1 MEHMGILSTIPH
13 QQPFE
18 DAQQAQVHSYFP
30 PLPLD
35 QVGVRPILIKEA
47 QNLLS
52 RGNNV
57 GLRTWEAAQHLA
69 WYLMMERP
77 DLVMRKNIL
86 ELGAGTGFLSLLC
99 AGELGAKHVLATDGL
114 THVCESLRA
123 NADLNKDNDTLHGHN
138 PPQVHQLDWTDR
150 SELDQLLEDAQKE
163 SVRYDLVI
171 GADITY
177 HPDILRPL
185 AELLKTLSDVYPG
198 LDILISSTIRNIHTF
213 SQFTTICQ
221 KDLGFHMTEVKCV
234 IPDGLRYS
242 GFFHSVATEIKI
254 VSLRR

>member
-1 MEHMGILSTIPH
+1 MEHMGFLSTIP
-13 QQPFE
+13 QQPLFE
-18 DAQQAQVHSYFP
+18 EAQKAQVHSYFP

-35 QVGVRPILIKEA
+35 QFGVRPILIKEA

-52 RGNNV
+52 KGNNV

-69 WYLMMERP
+69 WYLMTQRS
-77 DLVMRKNIL
+77 DLVKGKNIL

-99 AGELGAKHVLATDGL
+99 AGELDAQHVLATDGL
-114 THVCESLRA
+114 AHVCESLQA
-123 NADLNKDNDTLHGHN
+123 NVDLNKDNDTLQGHN
-138 PPQVHQLDWTDR
+138 PPQVRQLDWTDH
-150 SELDQLLEDAQKE
+150 SELEHIMKNAREKAIH
-163 SVRYDLVI
+163 YDLVI

-198 LDILISSTIRNIHTF
+198 LNILISSTIRNMHTF

-221 KDLGFHMTEVKCV
+221 KDLGFRMTQVKCI

-254 VSLRR
+254 VSLSR